1 MSKQYGNEDFLAN
14 LVAKACISI
23 LPEKTTF
30 NVDNV
35 RVLKILG
42 SGLQSSSVIQVSHL
56 FFYEFYYHEKF
67 NFLCSLLI

>member
-1 MSKQYGNEDFLAN
+1 MSKQYGNEDFLAE

-35 RVLKILG
+35 RISKILG
-42 SGLQSSSVIQVSHL
+42 GGLHNSQVVQV
-56 FFYEFYYHEKF
+56 KD
-67 NFLCSLLI
+67 